1 MLRRPP
7 RSTLFPYTTLFRSG
21 GLDEVSPA
29 SSITF
34 TDEVEAIFAAR
45 QFLLQRYSG
54 SGSESGDDDDNEEE
68 GELALR
74 AVDSIEFNAGRAS
87 VWEDKEI
94 RARRNRK
101 TASSRMRKWGKWIR
115 KLVFSGSVKG

>member
-1 MLRRPP
+1 MRVD
-7 RSTLFPYTTLFRSG
+7 SG

-54 SGSESGDDDDNEEE
+54 SESESGDEDDNEEE

-74 AVDSIEFNAGRAS
+74 AVDSIEFIAGRAS
-87 VWEDKEI
+87 VWEDKEV
-94 RARRNRK
+94 RARKNRK
-101 TASSRMRKWGKWIR
+101 NASSRMRKWRKWIR
-115 KLVFSGSVKG
+115 KLVFSGLVKGLR